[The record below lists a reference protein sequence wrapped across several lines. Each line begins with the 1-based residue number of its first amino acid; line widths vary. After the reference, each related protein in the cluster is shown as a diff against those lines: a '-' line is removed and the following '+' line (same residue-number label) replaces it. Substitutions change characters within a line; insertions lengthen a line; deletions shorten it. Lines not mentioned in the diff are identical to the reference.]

1 MIATSPENEVL
12 SDPMSNLLFLSD
24 FREKPA
30 RFHRQQRVT
39 FSKRELSQLLS
50 VYSPRVTN
58 GEWKDYAIDH
68 TPSMAI
74 FSIFRRTSETPLFA
88 IAKLA
93 ADTGC
98 KGNYL
103 LFSGGRIRH
112 RATNISDILTLF
124 DKRLRLIG
132 NDN

>member
-1 MIATSPENEVL
+1 
-12 SDPMSNLLFLSD
+12 MSNLLVLSD
-24 FREKPA
+24 FRRKSS
-30 RFHRQQRVT
+30 RSSSQQRVT
-39 FSKRELSQLLS
+39 FSKKELSQLLS

-68 TPSMAI
+68 TPCMAI

-93 ADTGC
+93 TGTGR
-98 KGNYL
+98 KGHYL
-103 LFSGGRIRH
+103 LFSRGHIRH
-112 RATNISDILTLF
+112 RAKNIGEILALF

-132 NDN
+132 NDR

>member
-1 MIATSPENEVL
+1 
-12 SDPMSNLLFLSD
+12 MSNLLFLSD
-24 FREKPA
+24 FREKSH
-30 RFHRQQRVT
+30 RSQGSRRQQPVT

-68 TPSMAI
+68 TPCMAI
-74 FSIFRRTSETPLFA
+74 FSIFRRTSETPLYA

-93 ADTGC
+93 TDSGRKC
-98 KGNYL
+98 SYL
-103 LFSGGRIRH
+103 LFRGGRIRH
-112 RATNISDILTLF
+112 RSANIGTILALF

-132 NDN
+132 NDG

>member
-1 MIATSPENEVL
+1 M
-12 SDPMSNLLFLSD
+12 
-24 FREKPA
+24 
-30 RFHRQQRVT
+30 
-39 FSKRELSQLLS
+39 S

-68 TPSMAI
+68 TPCMAI

-93 ADTGC
+93 ADTGR
-98 KGNYL
+98 KSHFL

-112 RATNISDILTLF
+112 RAANIGDILALF
-124 DKRLRLIG
+124 DKRLRLINKG
-132 NDN
+132 N